1 MAHIQF
7 RFMQMHVTTMKLMFN
22 VNNSGRRVRNIV
34 TNNINAESINLIST
48 DKEQRKWYKQ
58 LRIKIYQTKKNS
70 LV

>member
-48 DKEQRKWYKQ
+48 DNVSG
-58 LRIKIYQTKKNS
+58 INS
-70 LV
+70 

>member
-1 MAHIQF
+1 MAHIPF

-22 VNNSGRRVRNIV
+22 VNNSGRRVHNIV

-48 DKEQRKWYKQ
+48 DNIQRKWYKQ